1 MRSQMLPL
9 IVLTMLAACQQSE
22 APPAARADDS
32 RASASPIAA
41 ASAAPSEP
49 AAATAPSGG
58 ARAVEEETELYN
70 FDYSYPAQAGAIPA
84 LKAMLDADL
93 AEKRSAL
100 AKEARDGRDE
110 AKKAGFDF
118 IKHDRSVGWQV
129 VADLP
134 AWLSLSAG
142 SGGFSGGAHPYR
154 SYDAMVWDRA
164 ANARRKASDL
174 FVSSQALTRAI
185 RSDFCR
191 EIDKQRAEKR
201 GAPVVRDSTGLFD
214 DCIDPVKSTVIL
226 GSSNKRTF
234 DRIGV
239 LVGPY
244 EAGPYAEGDYEVTLP
259 VTQAVLAA
267 VRPEYRAAFSLKR

>member
-1 MRSQMLPL
+1 MLPL

-118 IKHDRSVGWQV
+118 NKHDRSVGWQV

-142 SGGFSGGAHPYR
+142 SGGFSGGAHPYH
-154 SYDAMVWDRA
+154 SYDAMVWDKT

-174 FVSSQALTRAI
+174 FVSPQALTRAI

-201 GAPVVRDSTGLFD
+201 GEPVVRDSTGLFD

>member
-32 RASASPIAA
+32 ASPLAT
-41 ASAAPSEP
+41 ASAAMSEP
-49 AAATAPSGG
+49 AALQSPAGG

-84 LKAMLDADL
+84 LKAMLDADV

-100 AKEARDGRDE
+100 ATEAREGRDE

-174 FVSSQALTRAI
+174 FVSPQALTRAI

>member
-1 MRSQMLPL
+1 MRLQMLPL

-32 RASASPIAA
+32 ASPLAL
-41 ASAAPSEP
+41 ASAATSEP
-49 AAATAPSGG
+49 AAVQSPAGG

-84 LKAMLDADL
+84 LKAILDADV
-93 AEKRSAL
+93 AEKRGAL
-100 AKEARDGRDE
+100 ATEAREGRDE

-118 IKHDRSVGWQV
+118 NKHDRSVGWQV

-142 SGGFSGGAHPYR
+142 SGGFSGGAHPYH
-154 SYDAMVWDRA
+154 SYDAMVWDKT

-174 FVSSQALTRAI
+174 FVSPQALTRAI
-185 RSDFCR
+185 RADFCR

-201 GAPVVRDSTGLFD
+201 GEPVVRDSTGLFD
-214 DCIDPVKSTVIL
+214 DCIDPLKSTVIL

-267 VRPEYRAAFSLKR
+267 VRPEYRAAFSIKR